1 MGIVCYLKTSMSII
15 NLVIICADPCKLLFL
30 PSWEL
35 SVVLKRRAV
44 LHPNN
49 GFGYTISMARFNQ
62 TQNTSWNYYLILF
75 LFFYAQYHWHKGR
88 NNKKVRVI
96 THWSSVKG
104 SNIHF
109 LIKWFK
115 YWACGLSPIRCYVI
129 CSKNYSAMSKSRRQ
143 W

>member
-15 NLVIICADPCKLLFL
+15 NLAIICADLCKLLFL

-49 GFGYTISMARFNQ
+49 GFGYTSRKVAQ
-62 TQNTSWNYYLILF
+62 ETQSLWLGLTKHRTQVGIIIWFYS
-75 LFFYAQYHWHKGR
+75 FFFMH
-88 NNKKVRVI
+88 KVRVI

>member
-1 MGIVCYLKTSMSII
+1 MRSMGIVCYLKTSMSII

-75 LFFYAQYHWHKGR
+75 LFFMH
-88 NNKKVRVI
+88 KVRVI
-96 THWSSVKG
+96 TH
-104 SNIHF
+104 
-109 LIKWFK
+109 
-115 YWACGLSPIRCYVI
+115 
-129 CSKNYSAMSKSRRQ
+129 
-143 W
+143 